1 MFIKKI
7 GLLALALLISSKIST
22 VTPNEESTAAT
33 THETSLKKTIFSE
46 FCEHL
51 MISLAYRAA
60 APLASTLRYGMQGLQ
75 DYKVLPCGTSLKDKL
90 EIYVAYPMALSLLLR
105 NKYVG
110 RLYDKVF
117 STLQKKF
124 PSYSNVTPYITIPL
138 AEVIY
143 VLCSF
148 AGACSIISIEYA
160 VTNGLRTLLP
170 YLKSTRY

>member
-60 APLASTLRYGMQGLQ
+60 APLASTLQYGMQGLQ
-75 DYKVLPCGTSLKDKL
+75 DYKVLPYGKSLKDKL
-90 EIYVAYPMALSLLLR
+90 ETYVAYPMALSLLLR
-105 NKYVG
+105 KNNVG
-110 RLYDKVF
+110 PLYTKVF
-117 STLQKKF
+117 STLEKNF
-124 PSYSNVTPYITIPL
+124 PLYATKYIAALLTGLIYSG
-138 AEVIY
+138 
-143 VLCSF
+143 CSV
-148 AGACSIISIEYA
+148 AGACSFISIEYA
-160 VTNGLRTLLP
+160 VTNRFHTLLP